1 MTVKL
6 LHKREWGNDRF
17 YPYCEIS
24 VGLLKVFK
32 QKCLSLEQTRELKA
46 LGFKIEL
53 LEETTEI

>member
-1 MTVKL
+1 MKIELV
-6 LHKREWGNDRF
+6 HKKAWGLDRF

-32 QKCLSLEQTRELKA
+32 QKCLSLEQTRELKS